1 MIVSY
6 ILLILAAAS
15 LVGIGICAWFGMK
28 AAKEELDMDKLRK
41 WTKGVVISGVCMLVF
56 GGAYVLLNALGVFGG

>member
-15 LVGIGICAWFGMK
+15 LVGIGICAWCGMK
-28 AAKEELDMDKLRK
+28 AAKAEELDVEKLRK
-41 WTKGVVISGVCMLVF
+41 WTKGVVISGACMLVF
-56 GGAYVLLNALGVFGG
+56 GGAYVLLNGLGVFG